1 MNDNPETRNSIDAS
15 NAFAEQLDDIARA
28 HGLTQA
34 GLRAYFGAIMRE
46 ERIKCPQKAIQLD
59 SLIGRDA

>member
-1 MNDNPETRNSIDAS
+1 MRDEIEKYHEGTSSEPLDA
-15 NAFAEQLDDIARA
+15 IALSY
-28 HGLTQA
+28 GLTPA
-34 GLRAYFGAIMRE
+34 ELRAYFAAIMRE